1 MLEIQRIG
9 ADRWQVFRNLRL
21 AALADAPYAFASRL
35 DKERELSETDWRDR
49 ATSRTQFVA
58 LLDGTPVG
66 LVGVRPEEG
75 DHVQVVSMWVAPEA
89 RGTGASDRLLAAAID
104 EAKASGSA
112 SVGLWVSDG
121 NTPAERLYARH
132 GFARS
137 GNVQPIDDEDPSRGM
152 EFEMRLSLPQ
162 P

>member
-104 EAKASGSA
+104 EADAVGAA

-121 NTPAERLYARH
+121 NTRAERLYARH
-132 GFARS
+132 GFART
-137 GNVQPIDDEDPSRGM
+137 GNVQPIDDEDP
-152 EFEMRLSLPQ
+152 
-162 P
+162 